1 MITFLDEVKCVPCHR
16 DAPRITDEELARL
29 KPQIPDWAIV
39 EEAEVPRL
47 LRVFQFSD
55 FAHALNFTNQIG
67 AMAEQEGHHPALL
80 TEWGKVTVSWW
91 THKLQGLHIN
101 DLVMAARTDQVFQ
114 DISAYQPAD

>member
-1 MITFLDEVKCVPCHR
+1 
-16 DAPRITDEELARL
+16 
-29 KPQIPDWAIV
+29 
-39 EEAEVPRL
+39 
-47 LRVFQFSD
+47 
-55 FAHALNFTNQIG
+55 
-67 AMAEQEGHHPALL
+67 LL